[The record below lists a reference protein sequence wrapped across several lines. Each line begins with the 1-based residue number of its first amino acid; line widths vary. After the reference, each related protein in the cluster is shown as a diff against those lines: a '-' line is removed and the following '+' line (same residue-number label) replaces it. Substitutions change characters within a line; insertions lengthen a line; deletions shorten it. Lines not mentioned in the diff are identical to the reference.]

1 MVSTYPP
8 TPINPRL
15 FGFNTILGPVL
26 AVPYDDTGLMEAAQA
41 LNVGCFRYPG
51 GTVANYWNMSSGR
64 FADDII
70 GEPGEWAGG
79 EAARNRAF
87 PVGTF
92 TPSNFMRGIGGLAKG
107 SPIWDLN
114 VGVHDSDRNIADPA
128 SQLNLLHELG
138 VPVENVELGNED
150 VMGLQG
156 LDAYIEAVRPIV
168 NRTRALFPDAHIAMI
183 GCWGLNWDQCAP
195 RLRQEFEEHTLFD
208 AVTMHDYYPSASM
221 VNRAG
226 TDIERRS
233 VTLAAIRPWLAYRES
248 QVSADISPSVPIWF
262 TEVNWAGFWDS
273 GGVWLSESHGGIRGL
288 TWAAWESG
296 CVSNYSSQS
305 ERAFLTTSHRW
316 HVLQQVLA
324 AMEVT
329 AAAQAEGRVGIH
341 GAGILESLP
350 HSPPA

>member
-1 MVSTYPP
+1 P
-8 TPINPRL
+8 N
-15 FGFNTILGPVL
+15 
-26 AVPYDDTGLMEAAQA
+26 
-41 LNVGCFRYPG
+41 
-51 GTVANYWNMSSGR
+51 
-64 FADDII
+64 
-70 GEPGEWAGG
+70 EWAGG

-92 TPSNFMRGIGGLAKG
+92 TPSNFMRGIGGLAKA

-128 SQLNLLHELG
+128 SHLNLLQELG
-138 VPVENVELGNED
+138 VPVEYVELGNED
-150 VMGLQG
+150 AISLQG

-168 NRTRALFPDAHIAMI
+168 NRTRELFPEAQIAMI

-195 RLRQEFEEHTLFD
+195 RLRQEIEEHTLFD
-208 AVTMHDYYPSASM
+208 AVTMHDYYPSAGM

-248 QVSADISPSVPIWF
+248 AVSTDISPSVPIWF

-288 TWAAWESG
+288 TWAAWESK
-296 CVSNYSSQS
+296 CASNSQS
-305 ERAFLTTSHRW
+305 ERAFLTTSH
-316 HVLQQVLA
+316 
-324 AMEVT
+324 
-329 AAAQAEGRVGIH
+329 
-341 GAGILESLP
+341 
-350 HSPPA
+350 